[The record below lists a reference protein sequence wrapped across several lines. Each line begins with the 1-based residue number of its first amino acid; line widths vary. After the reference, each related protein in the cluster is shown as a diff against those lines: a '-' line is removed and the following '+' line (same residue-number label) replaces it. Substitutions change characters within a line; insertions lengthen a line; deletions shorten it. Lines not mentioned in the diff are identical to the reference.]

1 MMITDGATWVLIL
14 MVGILFL
21 WVWFVGGRD

>member
-1 MMITDGATWVLIL
+1 MMITDGATWVVIL
-14 MVGILFL
+14 MVAILFL